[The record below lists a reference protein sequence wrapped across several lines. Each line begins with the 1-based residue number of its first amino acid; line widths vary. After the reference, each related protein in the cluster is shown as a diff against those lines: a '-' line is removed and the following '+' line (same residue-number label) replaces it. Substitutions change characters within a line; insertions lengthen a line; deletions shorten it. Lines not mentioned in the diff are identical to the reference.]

1 MTRAAHRF
9 AALDPT
15 RIGPGGLRL
24 RIELAL
30 LDTPTERAT
39 VASAASVPARQPA
52 PAPARDGRGVARAP
66 APTPAREQRQPPP
79 ASDQPMPGA
88 AVDDPAAADAP
99 ATHRTDATPEPA
111 EPRSA
116 PPSPPAAPT
125 LEVVPPA
132 DPGAMPHITVGT
144 PGVSTDLERLR
155 QGWVEIVASVRPAT
169 KALISECRPLSVDGA
184 TITLGFPESKAFLKD
199 VAERKKADL
208 ETAVGGYLGRP
219 VAVVCVATNLDLVP
233 PLPGDQEAERILAE
247 ARRIFADDLAGVPE
261 VD

>member
-1 MTRAAHRF
+1 VAPEPVGSEPVGSEAVVSE
-9 AALDPT
+9 P
-15 RIGPGGLRL
+15 
-24 RIELAL
+24 
-30 LDTPTERAT
+30 
-39 VASAASVPARQPA
+39 VAS
-52 PAPARDGRGVARAP
+52 
-66 APTPAREQRQPPP
+66 
-79 ASDQPMPGA
+79 
-88 AVDDPAAADAP
+88 
-99 ATHRTDATPEPA
+99 EPV
-111 EPRSA
+111 A
-116 PPSPPAAPT
+116 PPSPAD
-125 LEVVPPA
+125 PPA
-132 DPGAMPHITVGT
+132 GPHITVGT
-144 PGVSTDLERLR
+144 PEVSADLDRLR
-155 QGWVEIVASVRPAT
+155 HGWVEIVASVRPAT

>member
-1 MTRAAHRF
+1 
-9 AALDPT
+9 
-15 RIGPGGLRL
+15 
-24 RIELAL
+24 
-30 LDTPTERAT
+30 
-39 VASAASVPARQPA
+39 
-52 PAPARDGRGVARAP
+52 
-66 APTPAREQRQPPP
+66 
-79 ASDQPMPGA
+79 
-88 AVDDPAAADAP
+88 
-99 ATHRTDATPEPA
+99 
-111 EPRSA
+111 
-116 PPSPPAAPT
+116 
-125 LEVVPPA
+125 
-132 DPGAMPHITVGT
+132 MPHITVGT